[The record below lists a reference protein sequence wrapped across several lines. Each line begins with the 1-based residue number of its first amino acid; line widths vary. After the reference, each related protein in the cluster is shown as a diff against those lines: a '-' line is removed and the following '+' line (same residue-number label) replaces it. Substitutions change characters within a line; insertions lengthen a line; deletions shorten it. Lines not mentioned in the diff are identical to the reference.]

1 MPRPKKKKNNMEEL
15 SQQVLEAVT
24 DAYLNPTED
33 TADEN
38 GKMSLNVLADEFSMS
53 RIKLR
58 KLLITA
64 GVYETQISLKVNE
77 LYNSGKTI
85 KEIQTITGLSA
96 ASISGYLPY
105 QKTIY
110 NLEESTL
117 VAERLRK
124 YRSRKASVQ
133 QLASAIED
141 GDLDNIKETLWNALV
156 VFEGYPFKTAKGLRY
171 SYTMKGNELFFS
183 RKEKSVT
190 RASVFIALE
199 TAIDLQQKEVWITG
213 PKLLRCFGAS
223 YLYPVF
229 QRLGV
234 IRDGEKE
241 I

>member
-85 KEIQTITGLSA
+85 KEIPGKSTTSSSLSSNTIC
-96 ASISGYLPY
+96 
-105 QKTIY
+105 K
-110 NLEESTL
+110 NL
-117 VAERLRK
+117 K
-124 YRSRKASVQ
+124 YRLNQ
-133 QLASAIED
+133 
-141 GDLDNIKETLWNALV
+141 
-156 VFEGYPFKTAKGLRY
+156 
-171 SYTMKGNELFFS
+171 
-183 RKEKSVT
+183 
-190 RASVFIALE
+190 
-199 TAIDLQQKEVWITG
+199 
-213 PKLLRCFGAS
+213 
-223 YLYPVF
+223 
-229 QRLGV
+229 
-234 IRDGEKE
+234 
-241 I
+241 